1 MKAYLDQLKKY
12 LTMEKL
18 DLLQVRDGMILAYV
32 IVSRLNQ
39 LQGKP
44 GTGLQQDPQGLQE
57 HIRGFLSAIF
67 WERGYDFERPSLDQL
82 MEVRLMLDGMTQ
94 LYNLPEPIQNLAA
107 EMVGLLQGKASGKV
121 AALSPEL
128 IEVLESDPEPAGSRT
143 GQASESV
150 KMDEQDLN
158 VLLSDLAPWPE
169 VRPEAMPASGS
180 GVSGEEKNPESVL
193 ETEGAAPEIP
203 DAEKPGNGVKSEPA
217 EETGISEP
225 EAEIIFFPNSSPAPE
240 SASEG
245 TAAPAAEMGDKKKSR
260 KKNEGAP
267 VRAKRKR
274 KIQKE
279 LRIDLASIEVPPE
292 YMPAGEN
299 ASVSPE
305 DAGVSSP
312 ERAEPEEALPVSPI
326 EKASENE
333 PDPRPEDAAEVFPDF
348 PPVRVEEPARA
359 DVETSRETFAEK
371 FREPAGPEAPAAAIE
386 QNDIPAYRVNLESAV
401 EAEAE
406 AGASA
411 AKPDGIPLLES
422 FGNGTVAEARSQA
435 ESSRQ
440 SALEQFAAPR
450 VKDGRS
456 PLGWILAILF
466 ATLAGA
472 AGAFFTVNSYWE
484 QTKRELRQTRQSLET
499 VKVELFEQKEKV
511 IQQQKKTQYP
521 PQPPRVIPAGK
532 QVLLYWLDNAGVRTY
547 NLFQRNANDKPWT
560 KVNPQPLAENLFRL
574 PAGQKGTWEFAVSA
588 FDYRNQETEKSE
600 SLKVKLPLKK

>member
-39 LQGKP
+39 LQGRP
-44 GTGLQQDPQGLQE
+44 GTGLQQDPEGLQE

-128 IEVLESDPEPAGSRT
+128 IEVLESNPEPAGS
-143 GQASESV
+143 GAVQASGVV
-150 KMDEQDLN
+150 KADEQDLN

-169 VRPEAMPASGS
+169 VRPESTPASGA
-180 GVSGEEKNPESVL
+180 GVSGEEKISESVL
-193 ETEGAAPEIP
+193 ETEGAAPEIT
-203 DAEKPGNGVKSEPA
+203 DAEEPGNETKSEPV
-217 EETGISEP
+217 EEAGISEP
-225 EAEIIFFPNSSPAPE
+225 EAEIIFFPNASPAPE
-240 SASEG
+240 PAPEG
-245 TAAPAAEMGDKKKSR
+245 TAAPAAGDKRRSR
-260 KKNEGAP
+260 KKKEGPP

-292 YMPAGEN
+292 YMPDGEPT
-299 ASVSPE
+299 SVSPE
-305 DAGVSSP
+305 GAGFSSP
-312 ERAEPEEALPVSPI
+312 EHGEPEAALPVSPA
-326 EKASENE
+326 EEAPGKE
-333 PDPRPEDAAEVFPDF
+333 PAPRPEDAPEVFPDF
-348 PPVRVEEPARA
+348 SPARAEEPAPA
-359 DVETSRETFAEK
+359 DAEPSREIFAEE
-371 FREPAGPEAPAAAIE
+371 FREPAGLATPAAEVGQSDA
-386 QNDIPAYRVNLESAV
+386 PAYRVNLEGEV
-401 EAEAE
+401 RAEAE
-406 AGASA
+406 AGAA
-411 AKPDGIPLLES
+411 EIKPAGMPLLES
-422 FGNGTVAEARSQA
+422 FGNGEAAEAQA
-435 ESSRQ
+435 EAASSRL

-450 VKDGRS
+450 EKDARS
-456 PLGWILAILF
+456 SLGWILAVLF
-466 ATLAGA
+466 GTLAGA

-484 QTKRELRQTRQSLET
+484 QTKRELRQTRQTLET

-511 IQQQKKTQYP
+511 TQQQKKTQYP

-547 NLFQRNANDKPWT
+547 NLFQRNANGKPWI
-560 KVNPQPLAENLFRL
+560 KINPQPLAENLFRL